1 MADMAVTV
9 RTQQVGPHAYYV
21 EGVPGMASPDNEG
34 FNSNAGFVVTDEG
47 VVVVDAL
54 GTYRLGRALRSAIA
68 RVTPRPIRRVVVTH
82 YHADHF
88 YGLGAFVELGAEIW
102 AHERGR
108 EYLQND
114 AAARLAQRR
123 RDLGP
128 ELTEKTELVPPDRW
142 LAGGERFALGG
153 LDFELTYVGPAHS
166 TGDVVLAVGPDGVLF
181 AGDIAFAGRVPYVG
195 GGDSRGWL
203 QAIDRLLPLRPQVMV
218 PGHGPASRDP
228 GAHLAFTRE
237 YLVHLRAT
245 MGQAVQ
251 DMVPFEEAYARADW
265 SRFRHL
271 PAFEPANR
279 INAYGTYVLMERE
292 SLGK

>member
-1 MADMAVTV
+1 MAVTP
-9 RTQQVGPHAYYV
+9 RAQQVSPHAYYV
-21 EGVPGMASPDNEG
+21 EGVPGMASPSNEG

-54 GTYRLGRALRSAIA
+54 GTYRLGRALRSLIA
-68 RVTPRPIRRVVVTH
+68 QVTPKPIRRVVVTH

-88 YGLGAFVELGAEIW
+88 YGLGAFKEIGAEIW

-108 EYLQND
+108 EYLQNE
-114 AAARLAQRR
+114 AGARLAQRR
-123 RDLGP
+123 RDLGSA
-128 ELTEKTELVPPDRW
+128 LTEGTELVPADRW
-142 LAGGERFALGG
+142 LAGDARFSLGG
-153 LDFELTYVGPAHS
+153 LDFELTHVGPAHS
-166 TGDVVLAVGPDGVLF
+166 PEDMVLFVRPDGVLF
-181 AGDIAFAGRVPYVG
+181 AGDIAFAGRVPFVG
-195 GGDSRGWL
+195 GGDSKGWL
-203 QAIDRLLPLRPQVMV
+203 QAIDRLLALRLQVMV

-228 GAHLAFTRE
+228 VAHLAFTRE

-251 DMVPFEEAYARADW
+251 DMVPFEEAYAKTDW

>member
-1 MADMAVTV
+1 VAAEV
-9 RTQQVGPHAYYV
+9 RPQQVGPHAYYV
-21 EGVPGMASPDNEG
+21 EGVPGVASPGNEG
-34 FNSNAGFVVTDEG
+34 FNSNAGFVVTGEG

-54 GTYRLGRALRSAIA
+54 GTCRLGRALRSAVA
-68 RVTPRPIRRVVVTH
+68 RVTPKPIRRVVVTH

-88 YGLGAFVELGAEIW
+88 YGLGAFVEVGAEIW

-108 EYLQND
+108 EYLQNE

-128 ELTEKTELVPPDRW
+128 ALIEGTGLIPADRW
-142 LAGGERFALGG
+142 LTGDERFSLGG
-153 LDFELTYVGPAHS
+153 LDFELTCVGPAHS
-166 TGDVVLAVGPDGVLF
+166 PGDVVLAVGPDGVLF
-181 AGDIAFAGRVPYVG
+181 AGDIAFAGRLPFVG

-203 QAIDRLLPLRPQVMV
+203 QAIDRLLALRPRVMV

-228 GAHLAFTRE
+228 AVHLAFTRE
-237 YLVHLRAT
+237 YLVHLRGA

-251 DMVPFEEAYARADW
+251 DMVPFEEAYAKADW

-292 SLGK
+292 SLGQ